1 MTEEIVRLEKLF
13 VDEHNKE
20 IFFAV
25 ILKTQSSL
33 IIGKCNFA
41 RYHTQSN
48 ERDVPL

>member
-1 MTEEIVRLEKLF
+1 MTEEIVRLEKLY
-13 VDEHNKE
+13 VDENNKE

-41 RYHTQSN
+41 RYSTHSDKN
-48 ERDVPL
+48 DSPL